1 MGKSLLIVESPAKAR
16 TIKKYLGKGF
26 DVKASVGHVKDLP
39 KKELGIEISDEGD
52 FAPHYVTIRGKGKVI
67 SDLKKAAK
75 SADAVYLAP
84 DPDREGEAIAWH
96 IARELGRKE
105 GVYRV
110 LFHEITPQAIKEA
123 LKKPLA
129 IDEDRVNAQQSRRIL
144 DRLVGYKI
152 SPLLWKTV
160 RRGLSAGRVQSV
172 AVRLVCDR
180 EAEILAFKP
189 EEYWHI
195 DATLAGPQ
203 PPVFSARLHAIGGKK
218 AVVGNQ
224 EQADGIVNDVSTAP
238 FTVAKCEQK
247 KRKRNPLPPFITSK
261 LQQEASRKLNFSAKK
276 TMMVAQQLYEGV
288 ELGAA
293 GPTGLITY
301 MRTDSVRVSESALKD
316 CRAYI
321 KTCFGDD
328 YLPAR
333 AIHYKNKNN
342 AQDAHE
348 AIRPTSMEYDPDQIA
363 NFLTAEQLKLYRLI
377 WNRFAA
383 SQMAPAEYFQTVVD
397 IKSGENYFFRAV
409 GRRQTF
415 AGFLALYE
423 VGRDNGNGKDN
434 GKEQDRELPPLAV
447 GDVLKLEKIEPSQH
461 FTQPPPRFTE
471 STLVK
476 ELEEKGIGRP
486 STYAT
491 ILSTIQ
497 DREYVELKEKK
508 FSPTDLGLLVTEL
521 LKKSF
526 PDILDAG
533 FTAQMEDNLD
543 QVEEG
548 KYDWQLLLKNFYQPF
563 EKRLTAAVETM
574 KEVRKQEEV
583 TDEICE
589 KCGAQMVIKWGR
601 NGKFLACPNYP
612 ECKNTRNL
620 ASKEAPADPELSPEK
635 IEQLGKCPECGSDLA
650 IKNGRFGRFIACS
663 HYPECK
669 YTRSIGTGIDCPVEG
684 CSGEIVEKKSR
695 KGKIFYSCSRYPD
708 CKYALWNKPYPMTCP
723 DCGHPFLVEKTS
735 KSRGHYLQCPQKE
748 CSYSADLPE
757 KE

>member
-1 MGKSLLIVESPAKAR
+1 M
-16 TIKKYLGKGF
+16 
-26 DVKASVGHVKDLP
+26 
-39 KKELGIEISDEGD
+39 
-52 FAPHYVTIRGKGKVI
+52 
-67 SDLKKAAK
+67 
-75 SADAVYLAP
+75 
-84 DPDREGEAIAWH
+84 
-96 IARELGRKE
+96 
-105 GVYRV
+105 YRV

-123 LKKPLA
+123 LKTPLA

-180 EAEILAFKP
+180 EVEIRAFKP

-195 DATLAGPQ
+195 EAMLAGPQ

-224 EQADGIVNDVSTAP
+224 EQADGIVKELSAAF
-238 FTVAKCEQK
+238 FTVSKCEQK
-247 KRKRNPLPPFITSK
+247 KKKRNPLPPFITSK

-276 TMMVAQQLYEGV
+276 TMMIAQQLYEGV
-288 ELGAA
+288 ELGVA

-301 MRTDSVRVSESALKD
+301 MRTDSLRVSEVALKD

-321 KTCFGDD
+321 KTRFGDD

-348 AIRPTSMEYDPDQIA
+348 AIRPTSMECDPDQVA
-363 NFLTAEQLKLYRLI
+363 NFLTAEQRKLYRLI

-397 IKSGENYFFRAV
+397 IKAGENYLFRAV
-409 GRRQTF
+409 GRRQIF

-423 VGRDNGNGKDN
+423 VGKDNGNGK
-434 GKEQDRELPPLAV
+434 EQDTELPPLAV
-447 GDVLKLEKIEPSQH
+447 GDQLTLEKLEPSQH

-521 LKKSF
+521 LK
-526 PDILDAG
+526 
-533 FTAQMEDNLD
+533 
-543 QVEEG
+543 
-548 KYDWQLLLKNFYQPF
+548 
-563 EKRLTAAVETM
+563 
-574 KEVRKQEEV
+574 
-583 TDEICE
+583 
-589 KCGAQMVIKWGR
+589 
-601 NGKFLACPNYP
+601 
-612 ECKNTRNL
+612 
-620 ASKEAPADPELSPEK
+620 
-635 IEQLGKCPECGSDLA
+635 
-650 IKNGRFGRFIACS
+650 
-663 HYPECK
+663 
-669 YTRSIGTGIDCPVEG
+669 
-684 CSGEIVEKKSR
+684 
-695 KGKIFYSCSRYPD
+695 
-708 CKYALWNKPYPMTCP
+708 
-723 DCGHPFLVEKTS
+723 
-735 KSRGHYLQCPQKE
+735 
-748 CSYSADLPE
+748 
-757 KE
+757 

>member
-26 DVKASVGHVKDLP
+26 EVKASIGHVKDLP
-39 KKELGIEISDEGD
+39 KKELGIDISADGE

-67 SDLKKAAK
+67 SELKKAAK
-75 SADAVYLAP
+75 TADAVYLAP

-96 IARELGRKE
+96 IARELGRRE

-123 LKKPLA
+123 LKSPLA
-129 IDEDRVNAQQSRRIL
+129 IDENRVNAQQSRRIL

-180 EAEILAFKP
+180 EAEIKAFKP

-195 DATLAGPQ
+195 DAMLSGPQ
-203 PPVFSARLHAIGGKK
+203 PPVFPARLHAIKGKK

-224 EQADGIVNDVSTAP
+224 QQADGIVKELSTAS
-238 FTVAKCEQK
+238 FTVSKCEQK

-288 ELGAA
+288 ELGAS

-301 MRTDSVRVSESALKD
+301 MRTDSVRVSDAALKD
-316 CRAYI
+316 CRDYI
-321 KTCFGDD
+321 KGRFGSE

-333 AIHYKNKNN
+333 AIHYKNKNS

-348 AIRPTSMEYDPDQIA
+348 AIRPTSMEFDPDQVA
-363 NFLTAEQLKLYRLI
+363 GFLTADQLKLYQLI
-377 WNRFAA
+377 WNRFVA

-397 IKSGENYFFRAV
+397 IKAGEHYRFRAV
-409 GRRQTF
+409 GRRQIF

-423 VGRDNGNGKDN
+423 VGKDNGNGSN
-434 GKEQDRELPPLAV
+434 GKEEDRELPPLAV
-447 GDVLKLEKIEPSQH
+447 GDQLTLEKLEPSQH

-497 DREYVELKEKK
+497 DREYVELREKK
-508 FSPTDLGLLVTEL
+508 FYPTDLGVLVTEL

-526 PDILDAG
+526 PDILDVS
-533 FTAQMEDNLD
+533 FTAQMENTLD

-548 KYDWQLLLKNFYQPF
+548 KYDWQQLLKNFYQPF
-563 EKRLTAAVETM
+563 EERLAAAVATM
-574 KEVRKQEEV
+574 KEVRQQEEE

-589 KCGAQMVIKWGR
+589 KCGARMVIKWGR

-620 ASKEAPADPELSPEK
+620 TSREMPADPELSPEE
-635 IEQLGKCPECGSDLA
+635 IEQLGKCPQCGSSLTV
-650 IKNGRFGRFIACS
+650 KNGRFGRFIACS
-663 HYPECK
+663 RYPECK
-669 YTRSIGTGIDCPVEG
+669 YTRSIGTGIGCPVEG
-684 CSGEIVEKKSR
+684 CDGEIVEKKSR

-708 CKYALWNKPYPMTCP
+708 CQYALWNKPYPMTCP
-723 DCGHPFLVEKTS
+723 DCGHPFLVEKVS
-735 KSRGHYLQCPQKE
+735 KSRGHYLQCPRKE